1 MIPDKFEYFAPR
13 SLTDAIGLLQQYPG
27 EAKVLA
33 GGQSLI
39 PLMKFRLANP
49 GYLVDLQKVPHL
61 DILQER
67 YGVLVIGAMV
77 REARMETSTLIH
89 QRYPAL
95 METSRVVADPLVRNF
110 ATIGGNLAHADPAN
124 DHPAMMVALRASVVA
139 QGPKRDTLHSHRRP
153 PGRYAGDLARAR

>member
-1 MIPDKFEYFAPR
+1 MSILPR
-13 SLTDAIGLLQQYPG
+13 RTLTDAISLLQQYPG

-39 PLMKFRLANP
+39 PLMKFRLATP

-77 REARMETSTLIH
+77 REARMESSTLIR

-95 METSRVVADPLVRNF
+95 METSRVVADP
-110 ATIGGNLAHADPAN
+110 AGSQ
-124 DHPAMMVALRASVVA
+124 LRHGWRQS
-139 QGPKRDTLHSHRRP
+139 GTCRP
-153 PGRYAGDLARAR
+153 RQ